1 MNVPIQMNPKDFRQ
15 TKTRVAIVGGG
26 PGGLFV
32 ARHLEAKAGDACQ
45 ITIFEASERPGGK
58 IVTGQF
64 SGVGPYEAG
73 VAEIYDYSSRGPD
86 PLKDLIVG
94 ELGLEIKHIEGG
106 PCVLDKKIILT
117 PDDLGRHFG
126 ERTRDEAKAF
136 RARCAEMLSPEAFYL
151 SIAEADNAHPWSQM
165 SGEALLTREIRDE
178 TARRYIRAMAHSD
191 VSAPPHQT
199 NGLTYLKNVLMDV
212 DGYMD
217 IYSVIGG
224 NEQIVEGLVNDLG
237 AELRLNSTVRSVEPL
252 ADGTYRLEVDVNGFD
267 ETTIVDYVVLALPL
281 TALSMIH
288 WRSETLQQTI
298 DRHIGYF
305 DRPGHYLRATLL
317 FKRAFWREH
326 IPTDWFMVDA
336 FDGCCVY
343 DESARHDYG
352 NWGALAFLI
361 AGNAAL
367 SLANVSDE
375 RIERLCLDA
384 LPPQFAEAEDLLV
397 DRRVHRWMASVN
409 ALPGGLKT
417 RRRAINHRPEPQ
429 RLPGVIMVGDY
440 LFDATLN
447 GVLDS
452 ADAATDIILADI
464 LMARRA
470 LQRKAAGVLGAD
482 HWSKASS
489 TEKSLE
495 RFFQADALA
504 DMLRIAWNVKKG
516 ARVLHIG
523 SASGGTVAALRALGF
538 DAYGVESNRLAHV
551 PTPPELGR
559 YNLLGELTNLPF
571 EDRAFEAV
579 VETGLCRLPREQV
592 ARAIAEISRV
602 CRHGL
607 VLGSVTTDLPIDLVE
622 RHDLLEGV
630 QMLGSRW
637 DWSEK
642 LYAAGFIHALTD
654 HRLDEVWKR
663 ATAAGAG
670 PGHWYED
677 AESVLYCFYQRG
689 APPAQSAQ
697 SGEAEAEIDGFI
709 ERPLIG
715 VPGAA

>member
-1 MNVPIQMNPKDFRQ
+1 MNIPIQMKPENLRQ
-15 TKTRVAIVGGG
+15 PKTRVAIVGGG
-26 PGGLFV
+26 PGGLFT
-32 ARHLEAKAGDACQ
+32 ARHLAAKAGDACQ
-45 ITIFEASERPGGK
+45 ISIFEASERPGGK

-64 SGVGPYEAG
+64 AGIGPYEAG

-86 PLKDLIVG
+86 PLKDLIVHD
-94 ELGLEIKHIEGG
+94 LGLEIKHIEGG
-106 PCVLDKKIILT
+106 PCILDKKVILT
-117 PDDLGRHFG
+117 PDELAQHFG
-126 ERTRDEAKAF
+126 EQTRDEAKRF

-151 SIAEADNAHPWSQM
+151 SVAEADNAHPWSEF
-165 SGEALLTREIRDE
+165 SGEALLNREIGDE
-178 TARRYIRAMAHSD
+178 AARRYIRAMAHSD

-199 NGLTYLKNVLMDV
+199 NGLTFLKNVLMDV

-224 NEQIVEGLVNDLG
+224 NEQIVERLVNELD
-237 AELRLNSTVRSVEPL
+237 AELRLNSTVRAVEPL
-252 ADGTYRLEVDVNGFD
+252 QDGTYRLEMDVGGFA
-267 ETTIVDYVVLALPL
+267 ETAIVDYVVLALPL

-288 WRSETLQQTI
+288 WRSEELQKTI

-317 FKRAFWREH
+317 FERPFWREQ
-326 IPTDWFMVDA
+326 IPADWFMIDA

-352 NWGALAFLI
+352 SLGALAFLI

-384 LPPQFAEAEDLLV
+384 LPPQFAEAGDLLL

-429 RLPGVIMVGDY
+429 KLPGVVMVGDY

-464 LMARRA
+464 LRARRA
-470 LQRKAAGVLGAD
+470 LRSKTAGVLGAG
-482 HWSKASS
+482 HWSTAAS
-489 TEKSLE
+489 TEKALE
-495 RFFQADALA
+495 RFFPADALA
-504 DMLRIAWNVKKG
+504 DMLRVSWGVKRG
-516 ARVLHIG
+516 AKILHIG
-523 SASGGTVAALRALGF
+523 SASGATVAALRALGF
-538 DAYGVESNRLAHV
+538 DAYGVEANRLAHV
-551 PTPPELGR
+551 STPPELGR

-571 EDRAFEAV
+571 ENGAFEAV
-579 VETGLCRLPREQV
+579 IETGLCRLARDQL
-592 ARAIAEISRV
+592 ARAISEIGRV
-602 CRHGL
+602 CTQGL
-607 VLGSVTTDLPIDLVE
+607 LLGSVTTDLPIDLIE

-642 LYAAGFIHALTD
+642 LYAAGFTHALTD

-663 ATAAGAG
+663 AVEVGAG
-670 PGHWYED
+670 RGHWYED
-677 AESVLYCFYQRG
+677 AESILYCFYQRG
-689 APPAQSAQ
+689 APPAQAAQ
-697 SGEAEAEIDGFI
+697 LDELELEIDGFI
-709 ERPLIG
+709 ERPLVV